1 MKLDFNKGLILAVDD
16 QAADLLI
23 VEHALSDYY
32 TVVTTTSPEK
42 ALSLAREL
50 TPDIILLDIEMP
62 EMDGF
67 TLCKALQAIPAL
79 SGSTFMFITSHS
91 DVTFETR
98 ALSLGAA
105 DFISK
110 PINLDI
116 CRLRVKSQMTIKQQ
130 ASSLHQAYSILH
142 REKMHLSTILQSIG
156 DAVIATDINEV
167 ITFINPVAQR
177 LTGWC
182 QKEAVG
188 QKLTDVMVL
197 RDASS
202 GETMI
207 NPLIV
212 ALEQKRTV
220 AMALNAEIVSKDGN
234 CYRVEDSASPILDME
249 GNHIIGGVIVF
260 QDVTDAIAMTTKMTH
275 LTNHDQLT
283 GLPNRILLYDRMLQA
298 INNIS
303 HTDRMVTALLIDL
316 DNFKYINDSLG
327 HHVGDAIIQQVA
339 KRLEGVCDPYTTV
352 SRIGGDEFV
361 VLLSDCSSMG
371 YINTIASSVI
381 ETVNAPVAV
390 DGDVHRL
397 SISMGVSIYPTD
409 ARSPEEMLRHAD
421 TAMYKV
427 KSEGKNHFSF
437 FADELSE
444 DLKERVNVEKMLH
457 HSLDADALLV
467 YFQPKY
473 SLIDGHLTGMEALV
487 RMKRCDGSIMTPYH
501 FIPVAEESGLI
512 IRLGKQVLDKSC
524 KQAKA
529 WFDAGKPVKVA
540 VNIGASQF
548 NEFGFTKTV
557 ADTLYKYDLS
567 PEWLELEI
575 TESALIQ
582 NINSAKKA
590 IMSLQRLGVSIA
602 LDDFGTGY
610 SSLSYLRSFNFDVLK
625 IDRSFIL
632 DIDSDEQAVR
642 IVKAIIDLADSLR
655 LEVVCEGI
663 ETQAQLVALQ
673 TMGCEQGQGFYF
685 AKPQP
690 AEALESAW
698 EARY

>member
-16 QAADLLI
+16 QEADLLI

-32 TVVTTTSPEK
+32 TVVTTTSPAK
-42 ALSLAREL
+42 ALTIARDL
-50 TPDIILLDIEMP
+50 TPDIIILDIEMP

-67 TLCKALQAIPAL
+67 ALCKALQAIPTL
-79 SGSTFMFITSHS
+79 SDTAYLFITSHS
-91 DVTFETR
+91 DISYEAK
-98 ALSLGAA
+98 ALAMGAA

-130 ASSLHQAYSILH
+130 ASSLHEAYSVLH
-142 REKMHLSTILQSIG
+142 REKMHLSTILHSIG
-156 DAVIATDINEV
+156 DAVIATDTKEH
-167 ITFINPVAQR
+167 ITYINPVAER
-177 LTGWC
+177 LTGWS

-188 QKLTDVMVL
+188 LGLTEVMVL

-202 GETMI
+202 GECMV
-207 NPLIV
+207 NPLHV
-212 ALEQKRTV
+212 ALEQKRCV
-220 AMALNAEIVSKDGN
+220 AMALNAEIISRDGTR
-234 CYRVEDSASPILDME
+234 YRVQDIASPIMDVE
-249 GNHIIGGVIVF
+249 GNHVIGGVIVF

-283 GLPNRILLYDRMLQA
+283 GLPNRILLHDRMLQA
-298 INNIS
+298 IKNIS

-316 DNFKYINDSLG
+316 DNFKYINDSVG

-339 KRLEGVCDPYTTV
+339 RRLEAVCDAYTTV

-361 VLLSDCSSMG
+361 VLLSDCESMS

-381 ETVNAPVAV
+381 ETVNVPVVVEGEA
-390 DGDVHRL
+390 HRL
-397 SISMGVSIYPTD
+397 SVSMGVSIFPKD
-409 ARSPEEMLRHAD
+409 AQTPEELLRHAD

-427 KSEGKNHFSF
+427 KSEGKNNFSF

-444 DLKERVNVEKMLH
+444 DLKERVNIEKMLH
-457 HSLDADALLV
+457 RTLDDNALLV

-473 SLIDGHLTGMEALV
+473 SLTDGGLTGMEALV
-487 RMKRCDGSIMTPYH
+487 RMKRGDGSVMSPYS

-512 IRLGKQVLDKSC
+512 KQLGKQVLDKSC
-524 KQAKA
+524 QQAKA
-529 WFDAGKPVKVA
+529 WLDAGTPVKVA

-557 ADTLYKYDLS
+557 ADTLSKYNLS

-625 IDRSFIL
+625 IDRSFIQ
-632 DIDSDEQAVR
+632 DIDSDQQALS
-642 IVKAIIDLADSLR
+642 IVKAIVNLADSLK
-655 LEVVCEGI
+655 LEIVCEGI
-663 ETQAQLVALQ
+663 ETHAQLLALKA
-673 TMGCEQGQGFYF
+673 MGCEQGQGFYF

-690 AEALESAW
+690 ADALKNAW
-698 EARY
+698 KVHS